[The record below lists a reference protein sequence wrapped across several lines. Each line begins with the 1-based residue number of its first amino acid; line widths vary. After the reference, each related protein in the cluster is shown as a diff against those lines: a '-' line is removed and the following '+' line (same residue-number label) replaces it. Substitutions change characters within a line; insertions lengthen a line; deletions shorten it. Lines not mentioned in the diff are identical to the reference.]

1 MNKDYTND
9 SPFSQKPKQT
19 PPHTPWYDEITET
32 PNPEVQEADIE
43 FIQFKQEFLP
53 LIWPDG
59 HGFPYF
65 CRFKP
70 RMDALWQKD
79 VELAELL
86 TLWPQSDIYFGVAT
100 GSAEGT
106 NKQRVSLR
114 GQIFPHTIGC
124 FFADFDAADYDPAIN
139 EAKKAGKQIDIT
151 EAKAKAWE
159 ALNDA
164 QNRTFEASMI
174 LDTGGGFQAFWLLS
188 KPIVITDENRRDIEL
203 LMKHLCGIWGGDQA
217 VKDLARVLRVP
228 GTLNVKPHY
237 LNGPFPCR
245 IVKLNARL
253 RYPLKRFQKMAIA
266 SQAAK
271 RMPLEEVAKQ
281 SAKSKTSKPIP
292 TQEGGRGREDRRRQA
307 GSKNWKY
314 ELAVATQCFESLDVT
329 ANDENWYRI
338 VLGLA
343 GTFAGSPVEQALF
356 ERLDKWSQGSSRYNE
371 ASKGGRAYL
380 ERRWQEIKERQ
391 EWKKGKAGI
400 GSVITLARAQDPAY
414 DEKLKKR
421 LASRTIDPLREAIE
435 KAENAEALTD
445 MLPDFV
451 ALALNLKATDLTKIC
466 HLLKKKGVK
475 PSDISQFRSDIKA
488 TKRENEQKRAPKTKV
503 HESELDEEFNL
514 LVYSPLDDAGHAES
528 FLALHPNQ
536 FVTVDE
542 WGLLAWDGK
551 KWEKRGAK
559 AKLFSRVR
567 RHLKARVKAATQ
579 ARDMGLIDDKRLD
592 TFWAQCSRGTAR
604 INAVVTQVMLDE
616 TINKAPER
624 FDKYHMY
631 LNCKSGI
638 LDIGRMQLYLHD
650 PTYYFTT
657 CAPVEI
663 AEKPDMT
670 PLYNWLDSLQ
680 LSEEVET
687 FLQKWAGYCLT
698 GSTKEECFL
707 YISGPKRSGKGTYAD
722 MLKAV
727 LGKPLSNEISA
738 KTLMRRNNSSDAQNF
753 ALAPLKPCRFIAVQE
768 TGKYHKFR
776 TEEIKNLTGGDAIYC
791 AHKGKP
797 HFSYKPKF
805 KITITSNK
813 PPRPDDVTDEAF
825 WQSRLRYI
833 RFHKS
838 FLGQEDKALK
848 DERIKTPE
856 FKSAFLAWALD
867 GAQMWLQDGH
877 MNATSEMVWWAI
889 EERGEQDQ
897 ILQWIEEECNTDTEP
912 NTFTS
917 HKDLY
922 QAYEAWA
929 NANGIT
935 PRRKRQFTREL
946 REKGYVKKKKSE
958 RINAKVKTQY
968 GYYGIEPLLG

>member
-1 MNKDYTND
+1 MNEDYTND
-9 SPFSQKPKQT
+9 FPFSQNPFD
-19 PPHTPWYDEITET
+19 PPQPPRLITET
-32 PNPEVQEADIE
+32 PNPEVQEADVE

-53 LIWPDG
+53 LIWPAG

-70 RMDALWQKD
+70 HMTAFWPEDYKTVR
-79 VELAELL
+79 LAGLYDM
-86 TLWPQSDIYFGVAT
+86 WPNSDIYFGVAT
-100 GSAEGT
+100 GSAQGT
-106 NKQRVSLR
+106 KTQRVSLR
-114 GQIFPHTIGC
+114 GPIFPHTIGC
-124 FFADFDAADYDPAIN
+124 FFADFDAADYDPEIN
-139 EAKKAGKQIDIT
+139 KAKKEGRQIDIT
-151 EAKAKAWE
+151 EGKAKAWE

-174 LDTGGGFQAFWLLS
+174 LNTGGGFQAFWLLS
-188 KPIVITDENRRDIEL
+188 KPIVITDENRGDIEL
-203 LMKHLCGIWGGDQA
+203 LMKQLCDIWGSDKA

-237 LNGPFPCR
+237 LNGPFDIS
-245 IVKLNARL
+245 IVKLNTKL
-253 RYPLKRFQKMAIA
+253 RYPLKRFQQVVTAYHE
-266 SQAAK
+266 AK
-271 RMPLEEVAKQ
+271 LMSLGEVAKKANDP
-281 SAKSKTSKPIP
+281 STSSGHRPFST
-292 TQEGGRGREDRRRQA
+292 TQGRFDTEREKKQ
-307 GSKNWKY
+307 NWKY
-314 ELAVATQCFESLDVT
+314 ELAVATQCFDSLDVT
-329 ANDENWYRI
+329 ANDDNWYQI
-338 VLGLA
+338 VLALA

-371 ASKGGRAYL
+371 AKEGGRAYL

-391 EWKKGKAGI
+391 ACKIGKASI
-400 GSVITLARAQDPAY
+400 ATVITFARAQDPAY
-414 DEKLKKR
+414 DQKLKKR
-421 LASRTIDPLREAIE
+421 LTNHTVDPLKEAIE
-435 KAENAEALTD
+435 KVENASELTK
-445 MLPDFV
+445 MLPDLV
-451 ALALNLKATDLTKIC
+451 ELALGLPAVQLTRIRILLEEKNVKAKAIDR
-466 HLLKKKGVK
+466 
-475 PSDISQFRSDIKA
+475 FESDIKA
-488 TKRENEQKRAPKTKV
+488 TERERGQKKAHNPKIDPNQFDKETKA
-503 HESELDEEFNL
+503 
-514 LVYSPLDDAGHAES
+514 LVFCNADDAGHAEG
-528 FLALHPNQ
+528 FLILHPNE

-551 KWEKRGAK
+551 KWEKEGAK
-559 AKLFSRVR
+559 KKLFSAIRK
-567 RHLKARVKAATQ
+567 HLGERAKAATQ
-579 ARDMGLIDDKRLD
+579 ALKQGIIDEKEYKNLIMG
-592 TFWAQCSRGTAR
+592 SRKTTAR
-604 INAVVTQVMLDE
+604 INAVMTQVMMDFELHKSTEMFD
-616 TINKAPER
+616 NK
-624 FDKYHMY
+624 HML
-631 LNCKSGI
+631 LNCESGI
-638 LDIGRMQLYLHD
+638 LDIMTMVIYPHE

-663 AEKPDMT
+663 AEKPNMT

-687 FLQKWAGYCLT
+687 FIMKWAGYCLT

-833 RFHKS
+833 CFHKS
-838 FLGQEDKALK
+838 FLGQEDKGLK
-848 DERIKTPE
+848 EERIKTPE
-856 FKSAFLAWALD
+856 FKSAFLAWALA

-877 MNATSEMVWWAI
+877 MNATAEMIAWAT
-889 EERGEQDQ
+889 EEQGEQDQ
-897 ILQWIEEECNTDTEP
+897 ILQWIEEECNTDPEP
-912 NTFTS
+912 GTFTS
-917 HKDLY
+917 HK
-922 QAYEAWA
+922 
-929 NANGIT
+929 
-935 PRRKRQFTREL
+935 EL
-946 REKGYVKKKKSE
+946 
-958 RINAKVKTQY
+958 
-968 GYYGIEPLLG
+968 